1 MVQSIRPLM
10 IIPERS
16 LVLRKYVSFWVI
28 ILFIILTAG
37 CTITHEFGPFMGK
50 VVDAESGE
58 PVKGAVVLIVFS
70 IESSSLGGSVNSFA
84 DAIETLTD
92 AQGEFK
98 FTPKRINFF
107 KMNASWDDDCQVSI
121 FKPGYG
127 AYPGH
132 QQAYSSWKK
141 KQSRLIPEDERKA
154 RAANGAYFGLVD
166 TFIHAVKERIQ
177 RFIEDLGSVF
187 LKTVQAADNYRK
199 MAA

>member
-92 AQGEFK
+92 AQGKKGPGGQWCLFWPCRYLYPCCQRANPTIYRRSWIGFSQNSSRPPIITGKWRREFLRVHQVTSQK
-98 FTPKRINFF
+98 LMVVIGKSLDTPTTLCY
-107 KMNASWDDDCQVSI
+107 AHDV
-121 FKPGYG
+121 
-127 AYPGH
+127 
-132 QQAYSSWKK
+132 
-141 KQSRLIPEDERKA
+141 
-154 RAANGAYFGLVD
+154 
-166 TFIHAVKERIQ
+166 
-177 RFIEDLGSVF
+177 
-187 LKTVQAADNYRK
+187 
-199 MAA
+199 